1 MKGFSVQGF
10 NPKWVHV
17 IKFYSL
23 APLFDSF
30 DLARAE
36 LGIRNLEVTTSS
48 KGSCTFDF
56 IVPHSY
62 SLVFDDESGYTD
74 REDAIVARS
83 GIDRVLLHGV
93 VNPDK
98 RTESDWVYV
107 LFPGQVSSNPISSMW
122 NFRVILFEL
131 EF

>member
-1 MKGFSVQGF
+1 MLFHNISF
-10 NPKWVHV
+10 
-17 IKFYSL
+17 L
-23 APLFDSF
+23 APLIDSL

-36 LGIRNLEVTTSS
+36 LGIRNLEVTSSS
-48 KGSCTFDF
+48 KGNCTFDF

-62 SLVFDDESGYTD
+62 SLVFDDESDYAD

-98 RTESDWVYV
+98 RTGSDWIFV
-107 LFPGQVSSNPISSMW
+107 LFPGQVRFIPIRSMW
-122 NFRVILFEL
+122 NFRIFALF
-131 EF
+131 